1 MHFANLVQLKKK
13 IIYYSFYNI
22 QTIHV
27 RTLVRFHQHLL
38 LCILDDVNAN
48 TELYIPLALIAT
60 SELYYKRKLPQV
72 TITHSKVHFKESS
85 LFWYVICAFSV
96 LPYDLCKNT
105 S

>member
-38 LCILDDVNAN
+38 CILDDVNAN

-72 TITHSKVHFKESS
+72 TVTHSKVHFKEYS
-85 LFWYVICAFSV
+85 LFWCVICAFSV

>member
-48 TELYIPLALIAT
+48 TELDVPLALIAT
-60 SELYYKRKLPQV
+60 SELFYKRK
-72 TITHSKVHFKESS
+72 FS
-85 LFWYVICAFSV
+85 LFWCVICAFSV